1 MDLLYSCCYVVIGFT
16 PGGGLKFVFYLTL
29 SPDEIYVLAT
39 PLLYGVKNKKYGI
52 IKKGGIMEIFE
63 KELPSYEDYK
73 KLPTLLDKDSSSNYV
88 PREEDIDK
96 LFRPVDNDPLTTS
109 IEEATH
115 LDNEKKE
122 KYLRQA
128 KLYTSDLKNNIMK
141 DQFDLNNSYSE
152 FSVDDWNEFLLDR
165 ITSTYVNRHK
175 RTLLKSRAEANLA
188 NPTSKNKR
196 DSLQMLNTLD
206 DNHEENNN
214 IVIIRIKDK
223 YSNE

>member
-1 MDLLYSCCYVVIGFT
+1 
-16 PGGGLKFVFYLTL
+16 
-29 SPDEIYVLAT
+29 
-39 PLLYGVKNKKYGI
+39 
-52 IKKGGIMEIFE
+52 MEIFE

-128 KLYTSDLKNNIMK
+128 RLYTSDLKKNIMK